1 MAEGSYNSKK
11 DKVLVKNSPENILES
26 SFEET
31 GSETERGEEYKSRNR
46 GRRAIKQ
53 KVSQYLGANPKLRGL
68 QIKDLDYTPRE
79 GSSYQLSKID
89 IAFLVGTSLLFDAA
103 GGLLS
108 LIDFVLPP
116 VGTFMEK
123 VTVFPV
129 STLTLWFMFKKRGV
143 NFLDRA
149 ATKKLLAF
157 YGTRVV
163 GFIPLLSVIPEY
175 TFSTIFMIL
184 VLKGEEVTGL
194 KDALEQNPEIAKMLS
209 QYLK

>member
-1 MAEGSYNSKK
+1 MAGGEFNSKT
-11 DKVLVKNSPENILES
+11 DKVIIKSRPENGTTAS
-26 SFEET
+26 SSDET
-31 GSETERGEEYKSRNR
+31 LVPERGEEYRQRNR

-53 KVSQYLGANPKLRGL
+53 RVSQYLETNPRLRGL
-68 QIKDLDYTPRE
+68 SAEDLDYTQKK
-79 GSSYQLSKID
+79 GSSYQLDKVD

-103 GGLLS
+103 GAVLS

-116 VGTFMEK
+116 VGTFLEK

-143 NFLDRA
+143 NFLDRM

-157 YGTRVV
+157 YGTRAV
-163 GFIPLLSVIPEY
+163 GFIPLLSIIPEY

-184 VLKGEEVTGL
+184 VLKGEDVTGL
-194 KDALEQNPEIAKMLS
+194 KDALDQNPEIAKMLA